1 MCHENVYL
9 NVHGTICNSNQWW
22 NNNKCQCEC
31 KKLSICEK
39 DYVWNPARCNC
50 ENVKYIGSIMG
61 DSVIIRDEITYSEEK
76 SFNLKNKT
84 CKTQHFYVLLAF

>member
-1 MCHENVYL
+1 MEQYVIQINGGITINVNVSVKNCH
-9 NVHGTICNSNQWW
+9 
-22 NNNKCQCEC
+22 
-31 KKLSICEK
+31 ICEK

-61 DSVIIRDEITYSEEK
+61 DSVIIRDEITHSEEK

-84 CKTQHFYVLLAF
+84 CKTQHFYILLAF

>member
-1 MCHENVYL
+1 MEQYVIQINGGITINVNVSVKNCH
-9 NVHGTICNSNQWW
+9 
-22 NNNKCQCEC
+22 
-31 KKLSICEK
+31 ICEK

-61 DSVIIRDEITYSEEK
+61 DSVIIRDKITYSEEK

-84 CKTQHFYVLLAF
+84 CKTQHFYILLAF

>member
-1 MCHENVYL
+1 MEQYVIQINGGITINVNVSVKNCH
-9 NVHGTICNSNQWW
+9 
-22 NNNKCQCEC
+22 
-31 KKLSICEK
+31 ICEK

-50 ENVKYIGSIMG
+50 ENVNYIGSIMG

-84 CKTQHFYVLLAF
+84 CKTQHFYILLAF

>member
-1 MCHENVYL
+1 MEQYVIQITGGITINVNVSVKNCH
-9 NVHGTICNSNQWW
+9 
-22 NNNKCQCEC
+22 
-31 KKLSICEK
+31 ICEK

-84 CKTQHFYVLLAF
+84 CKTQHFYILLAF

>member
-1 MCHENVYL
+1 MEQYVIQINGGITINVNVSVKNCH
-9 NVHGTICNSNQWW
+9 
-22 NNNKCQCEC
+22 
-31 KKLSICEK
+31 ICEK
-39 DYVWNPARCNC
+39 DYVWNPVRCNC

-84 CKTQHFYVLLAF
+84 CKTQHFYILLAF

>member
-1 MCHENVYL
+1 MEQYVIQINGGITINVNVSVKNCH
-9 NVHGTICNSNQWW
+9 
-22 NNNKCQCEC
+22 
-31 KKLSICEK
+31 ICEK

-76 SFNLKNKT
+76 SINLKNKT
-84 CKTQHFYVLLAF
+84 CKTQHFYILLAF

>member
-1 MCHENVYL
+1 MEQYVIQINGVITINVNVSVKNCH
-9 NVHGTICNSNQWW
+9 
-22 NNNKCQCEC
+22 
-31 KKLSICEK
+31 ICEK
-39 DYVWNPARCNC
+39 YYVWNPARCNF

-84 CKTQHFYVLLAF
+84 CKTQHFYILLAF

>member
-1 MCHENVYL
+1 MEQYVIQINGVITINVNVSVKNCH
-9 NVHGTICNSNQWW
+9 
-22 NNNKCQCEC
+22 
-31 KKLSICEK
+31 ICEK

-50 ENVKYIGSIMG
+50 ENVKCIGSIMG

-84 CKTQHFYVLLAF
+84 CKTQHFYILLAF

>member
-1 MCHENVYL
+1 MEQYVIQINGGITINVNVSVKNCH
-9 NVHGTICNSNQWW
+9 
-22 NNNKCQCEC
+22 
-31 KKLSICEK
+31 ICEK

-61 DSVIIRDEITYSEEK
+61 DSVIICDEITYSEEK

-84 CKTQHFYVLLAF
+84 CKTQHFYILLAF